1 MKKRLKCKL
10 YKFLF
15 RVLPIRTWQVFLM
28 EKHLVVCSHCREDA
42 AADDPVRWM
51 LVSPEKAKTLPG
63 IWPYVHKHM
72 EDTGDSQTREPGQ
85 KRKWGPAIFP
95 GWQWKAAAV
104 GLVLLLVIVFFPFSF
119 EKKQSTSKIHQ
130 AGIEAEDRVV
140 VKSVKIGSK
149 AAKFYFFESKDPN
162 KVIVWAERK

>member
-1 MKKRLKCKL
+1 MKKRLKCNL

-15 RVLPIRTWQVFLM
+15 RVLPIHAWQVSLM
-28 EKHLVVCSHCREDA
+28 DKHLSVCSHCREDA
-42 AADDPVRWM
+42 AADDPVREL
-51 LVSPEKAKTLPG
+51 LVSPGKAKILPG
-63 IWPYVHKHM
+63 IWPYVNKHM

-85 KRKWGPAIFP
+85 KRKWGPAILP

-104 GLVLLLVIVFFPFSF
+104 GLVLLLFIVFFPFSF
-119 EKKQSTSKIHQ
+119 EKKQSPSENYQ
-130 AGIEAEDRVV
+130 AEIEAEDRVV

-149 AAKFYFFESKDPN
+149 AAKFYFFESKDPD

>member
-15 RVLPIRTWQVFLM
+15 RMLPIPDWQVFFM
-28 EKHLVVCSHCREDA
+28 DKHLSICSHCREEA
-42 AADDPVRWM
+42 AADDGVRE
-51 LVSPEKAKTLPG
+51 LLASPEKAKTLPG
-63 IWPYVHKHM
+63 IWPYVHEHM
-72 EDTGDSQTREPGQ
+72 EEREDSQSKEQSP
-85 KRKWGPAIFP
+85 KRKWGLAILP

-104 GLVLLLVIVFFPFSF
+104 GLFLVLVFVFFPFSF
-119 EKKQSTSKIHQ
+119 EKEQSTSEIYQ
-130 AGIEAEDRVV
+130 AEIEAEDRVV

-149 AAKFYFFESKDPN
+149 AAKFYFFESKDPD

>member
-1 MKKRLKCKL
+1 MKKRLKCNL

-15 RVLPIRTWQVFLM
+15 RLLPIHAWQVFIM
-28 EKHLVVCSHCREDA
+28 DKHLSKCSHCREDA
-42 AADDPVRWM
+42 AADDRVREL

-72 EDTGDSQTREPGQ
+72 EDRGDSQTKEPMPKQ
-85 KRKWGPAIFP
+85 KWSLAILP

-104 GLVLLLVIVFFPFSF
+104 GLLLLLVIVFFPFSF
-119 EKKQSTSKIHQ
+119 EKKQSSAEIHQ

-149 AAKFYFFESKDPN
+149 AAKFYFFESKDPD
-162 KVIVWAERK
+162 KVIVWAER

>member
-1 MKKRLKCKL
+1 MKKRLKCNL

-15 RVLPIRTWQVFLM
+15 RVLPIHAWQVFLM
-28 EKHLVVCSHCREDA
+28 DKHLSVCSHCREEV
-42 AADDPVRWM
+42 AADVQVREL

-72 EDTGDSQTREPGQ
+72 EDTGASQTREPEL
-85 KRKWGPAIFP
+85 KRKWGRAILP

-104 GLVLLLVIVFFPFSF
+104 GLVLLLVFVFFPFSF

-149 AAKFYFFESKDPN
+149 AAKFYFFESKDPD

>member
-1 MKKRLKCKL
+1 MKKRLKCNL

-15 RVLPIRTWQVFLM
+15 RVLPIHAWQVFLM
-28 EKHLVVCSHCREDA
+28 DKHLSVCSHCREEA
-42 AADDPVRWM
+42 AADDAVRE
-51 LVSPEKAKTLPG
+51 LPVSPEEAKTLPG

-72 EDTGDSQTREPGQ
+72 EGTGDSQTKELAPKQ
-85 KRKWGPAIFP
+85 KWRPAILP

-104 GLVLLLVIVFFPFSF
+104 CLLLLLVFVFFPFSF
-119 EKKQSTSKIHQ
+119 EKKQPTSEIYQ
-130 AGIEAEDRVV
+130 AEIEVEDRVV

-149 AAKFYFFESKDPN
+149 AAKFYFFESKDPD

>member
-1 MKKRLKCKL
+1 MKKRLKCNL

-15 RVLPIRTWQVFLM
+15 RVLPIHAWQVFIM
-28 EKHLVVCSHCREDA
+28 DKHLSVCPHCREEA
-42 AADDPVRWM
+42 AADDAVREL
-51 LVSPEKAKTLPG
+51 LVSTEKAKTLPG

-72 EDTGDSQTREPGQ
+72 EDTGDSQTRELAP
-85 KRKWGPAIFP
+85 KHKWGPAILP

-104 GLVLLLVIVFFPFSF
+104 GLLLLLVIVFFPFSF
-119 EKKQSTSKIHQ
+119 EKKQSPSEINQ

-149 AAKFYFFESKDPN
+149 EAKFYFFESKDPN
-162 KVIVWAERK
+162 KVIVWAER

>member
-1 MKKRLKCKL
+1 MKKRLKCNL

-15 RVLPIRTWQVFLM
+15 RVLPIHAWQVFLM
-28 EKHLVVCSHCREDA
+28 DKHLSKCSHCREEV
-42 AADDPVRWM
+42 AADDRVREL
-51 LVSPEKAKTLPG
+51 LVSPEKAKTLPV

-72 EDTGDSQTREPGQ
+72 EDTGDAQTKEPGPKQ
-85 KRKWGPAIFP
+85 EWRLAILP

-104 GLVLLLVIVFFPFSF
+104 GLLLLLVIVFFPFSF
-119 EKKQSTSKIHQ
+119 EKKQSSAETHQ
-130 AGIEAEDRVV
+130 VGIEAEDRVV

-149 AAKFYFFESKDPN
+149 AAKFYFFESKDPD

>member
-1 MKKRLKCKL
+1 MKKRLKCNL

-15 RVLPIRTWQVFLM
+15 RLLPIHAWQVFLM
-28 EKHLVVCSHCREDA
+28 DKHLSVCSHCREDA
-42 AADDPVRWM
+42 AADDQVREL
-51 LVSPEKAKTLPG
+51 LVSPGKAKTLPG

-72 EDTGDSQTREPGQ
+72 ENTGNSHTREPGQ
-85 KRKWGPAIFP
+85 RRKWSLAILP

-104 GLVLLLVIVFFPFSF
+104 GLFLLLVIVFFPFSF
-119 EKKQSTSKIHQ
+119 EKKQPTSKIHQ
-130 AGIEAEDRVV
+130 AGIDAEDRVV
-140 VKSVKIGSK
+140 VKSVKIGSR

>member
-1 MKKRLKCKL
+1 MKKRLKCNL

-15 RVLPIRTWQVFLM
+15 RVLPIRNWQVFIM
-28 EKHLVVCSHCREDA
+28 DKHLSVCPHCREEVT
-42 AADDPVRWM
+42 ADDQLREL
-51 LVSPEKAKTLPG
+51 LVSPGKAKTLPG

-72 EDTGDSQTREPGQ
+72 EDTGEAQSREPGQ
-85 KRKWGPAIFP
+85 RRKWGRAILP

-104 GLVLLLVIVFFPFSF
+104 GLLLLLFIVFFPFSF
-119 EKKQSTSKIHQ
+119 EKKPSTSETHQ

-140 VKSVKIGSK
+140 VKSVKIGNK
-149 AAKFYFFESKDPN
+149 DAKFYFFASKDPD

>member
-1 MKKRLKCKL
+1 MKKRLKCNL

-15 RVLPIRTWQVFLM
+15 RVLPIRGWQVFLM
-28 EKHLVVCSHCREDA
+28 DKHLSVCSLCREEA
-42 AADDPVRWM
+42 AADDQVREL
-51 LVSPEKAKTLPG
+51 LVSPDKAKTLPG

-72 EDTGDSQTREPGQ
+72 EGTGDSQTKEPAPKQ
-85 KRKWGPAIFP
+85 KWRPAILP

-104 GLVLLLVIVFFPFSF
+104 GLLLLLVIVFFPFSF
-119 EKKQSTSKIHQ
+119 EKKQPGTETHQ

-149 AAKFYFFESKDPN
+149 AAKFYFFESKDPD
-162 KVIVWAERK
+162 KVIVWAEKK

>member
-15 RVLPIRTWQVFLM
+15 RVLPIHAWQVFIM
-28 EKHLVVCSHCREDA
+28 DKHLSVCPHCREGVT
-42 AADDPVRWM
+42 ADDQVREL

-63 IWPYVHKHM
+63 LWPYVHTHM
-72 EDTGDSQTREPGQ
+72 EETGDSQSREPGQ
-85 KRKWGPAIFP
+85 KRKWGPAILP

-104 GLVLLLVIVFFPFSF
+104 GLLLLLVIVFFPFSF
-119 EKKQSTSKIHQ
+119 EKKQSGSESHQ

-149 AAKFYFFESKDPN
+149 DAKFYFFESKDPD
-162 KVIVWAERK
+162 KVIVWAVRK